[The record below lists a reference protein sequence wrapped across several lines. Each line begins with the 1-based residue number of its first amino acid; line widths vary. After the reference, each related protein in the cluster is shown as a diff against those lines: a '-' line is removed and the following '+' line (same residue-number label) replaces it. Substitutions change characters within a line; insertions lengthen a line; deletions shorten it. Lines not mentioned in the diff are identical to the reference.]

1 MVMELGFQQSSHLA
15 WMQRLRGRT
24 DKIKVLCGLRG
35 SGKKET
41 FAAFREQLQAE
52 GVGPE
57 SVVSIDFE
65 SRAFFHLRRSDE
77 VLRHLEAYP
86 ADRVRH
92 LFLEGLTSL
101 YENETL
107 YDALL
112 ASGRWNVWVAASNI
126 QCISQLGSR
135 ALVRLVRHDPSMIRN
150 DKTISWLWRTI
161 LAYDIPYHLRLI
173 DILSYRALIE
183 YLICHLD
190 EEVTARGISR
200 SLKSRGIFIS
210 PNSIKSYI
218 NGLRNVN
225 LIETIECWD
234 LFEGTVVRAGMKIY
248 ATDLEMYACLFGH
261 ETDSREAW
269 LRHNRQ
275 YLKLRE
281 TYGTVYYTR
290 DPSVAFVTLDKDG
303 KPTVWR

>member
-1 MVMELGFQQSSHLA
+1 MVMELAFQQSSHLA
-15 WMQRLRGRT
+15 WMQRLRERT

-65 SRAFFHLRRSDE
+65 SRAFFHLRRSEE
-77 VLRHLEAYP
+77 VLRHLESYP

-112 ASGRWNVWVAASNI
+112 ASGRWNVWVAASNV

-135 ALVRLVRHDPSMIRN
+135 ALVRLVRHDPSVIRN

-183 YLICHLD
+183 YLIYHLD

-200 SLKSRGIFIS
+200 DLKLRGVYVS

-218 NGLRNVN
+218 NGLCDVC
-225 LIETIECWD
+225 LIESVECWD
-234 LFEGTVVRAGMKIY
+234 LFEGTVLRSGRKIY
-248 ATDLEMYACLFGH
+248 ATDLEMYKCLSAPGP
-261 ETDSREAW
+261 ERQEER
-269 LRHNRQ
+269 LRQNRK

-281 TYGTVYYTR
+281 KYSRVYYTR
-290 DPSVAFVTLDKDG
+290 DPSVTFVTLDKDG